1 MRSKILF
8 LACLI
13 TCNLVV
19 AQEQNDRYRFT
30 HLTVKDGL
38 AGPLV
43 RQVYQDKA
51 GFMWF
56 GTSNG
61 LQRFDGRNY
70 KTFYSQTNN
79 KNSLPGDDITD
90 IVQDTFGRFWI
101 TTMKTG
107 LSIYDET
114 KNEYKNFNEHTDSAF
129 VREGSHMMQ
138 TVFTPDGETAL
149 VATYNGIFKFNVRTL
164 TYQRFGSD
172 NSNLP
177 YNYIG
182 KIFYVEGN
190 LFIVGSG
197 TGMTLF
203 DAEKNIFYNETNAP
217 VLRKMLAFSKG
228 ITPQAFAKDRL
239 GNYWFS
245 LWSPAFFWY
254 RPQEDSIIEIT
265 VGWAPEKQKTYNNLV
280 NRMVPD
286 ESGNLYLAT
295 IGAGIFYLN
304 IQTGTL
310 AHRFFHEA
318 SNPNSLLSSSTPSI
332 LIDRQKN
339 IWVPT
344 DEGISYLTEKSKFIF
359 PVLYS
364 KDVKYFPSAL
374 LQSANGHIW
383 VGTYNGYGLFEMDEQ
398 FRILNNYVKFRGQT
412 GFDANGIWDLTE
424 ASDGRILICR
434 QTGFSSIDPKT
445 KKQDDYTDVP
455 MLSGKAFTSV
465 REDDSGRWWLGTW
478 SKSFICFDPATR
490 KAKAFITPGISYIE
504 GKDKNR
510 LLLSVYEDEYKFY
523 TFDMDD
529 TLLHREPYHFFN
541 PRYPAL
547 MHDIDD
553 VYDVLSQKDKRY
565 MASQHGFYVVNNTT
579 GKTDYYTRSEG
590 LPSTNVTSVMCDKQN
605 RIWVGTGQ
613 GLSLYDPV
621 AGTFRNFNEDD
632 RLANQDFQVRTMIQ
646 LRNGLILAGVT
657 ASLVAFNPD
666 SISSF
671 ALLMPPVITGLHIG
685 QSDLPAGPMDTS
697 YRISYKANNLVVRYA
712 SLDFGNAV
720 SIVYAYKL
728 EGFDKEWQYAGN
740 STSANYASLDGGH
753 YTFRVRSS
761 INGIDWVE
769 TKDGLS
775 FFVTSPFYKQ
785 TWFIVLLVVVVL
797 GILYIFYRIRIQRIL
812 EMQRLR
818 NNISKDL
825 HDDVGATMTSI
836 SILSEVASQKI
847 KQDHPQD
854 ADEMMEQIGSSSR
867 TLLQN
872 LDDIIWSINPQ
883 NDPIEKIV
891 LRMKELT
898 AEMLEPNKIRYHL
911 SFDPQLSHITIPMQ
925 DRRHLFL
932 IYKEALNNMIK
943 YAGCNNAFL
952 SMQAAD
958 HTLTL
963 RIEDDGKG
971 FDKDNFTP
979 GNGLINMQHRAKEMN
994 AALSI
999 CSSPGKGSSIVLKYP
1014 LK

>member
-8 LACLI
+8 LVCLMAAD
-13 TCNLVV
+13 LVS

-43 RQVYQDKA
+43 RQIYQDNA

-56 GTSNG
+56 GTGNG

-70 KTFYSQTNN
+70 KTFYSQTKN
-79 KNSLPGDDITD
+79 KNSLPGDDIND
-90 IVQDTFGRFWI
+90 IVQDKFGRFWI
-101 TTMKTG
+101 STMETG
-107 LSIYDET
+107 LSIYDEA
-114 KNEYKNFNEHTDSAF
+114 KNEFKNFNENTDSAF
-129 VREGSHMMQ
+129 IREGSHTME
-138 TVFTPDGETAL
+138 VAFTPNGETAL
-149 VATYNGIFKFNVRTL
+149 LATYNGIFKFNVRTL
-164 TYQRFGSD
+164 AYQRFGSD
-172 NSNLP
+172 NSKLP
-177 YNYIG
+177 LNYVG
-182 KIFYVEGN
+182 KVSNIDGD
-190 LFIVGSG
+190 LFLVG
-197 TGMTLF
+197 TGRGITLF
-203 DAEKNIFYNETNAP
+203 DAAKNVFYDETNAP
-217 VLRKMLAFSKG
+217 ILKKMLAFSKG
-228 ITPQAFAKDRL
+228 ITPHAFIKDRL

-245 LWSPAFFWY
+245 LWTPAFFCY
-254 RPQEDSIIEIT
+254 KPADDTIIEVM
-265 VGWAPEKQKTYNNLV
+265 VGPAPDKKKTYNNLV

-286 ESGNLYLAT
+286 ESGNLYLST
-295 IGAGIFYLN
+295 IGAGIFYLD
-304 IQTGTL
+304 IQTGAL
-310 AHRFFHEA
+310 SRRFVHEPG
-318 SNPNSLLSSSTPSI
+318 NPNSLLSSYSYSI

-344 DEGISYLTEKSKFIF
+344 DEGICCLSEKNKLIY
-359 PVLYS
+359 PVLYK
-364 KDVKYFPSAL
+364 KDTKYIPSAL
-374 LQSANGHIW
+374 LQARDGHIW
-383 VGTYNGYGLFEMDEQ
+383 AGTYNGYGLFEMDEQ
-398 FRILNNYVKFRGQT
+398 FRILNNYVKFNGQT
-412 GFDANGIWDLTE
+412 DFNANGIWELAET
-424 ASDGRILICR
+424 ADGRILICR

-455 MLSGKAFTSV
+455 VLTGRAFTSV
-465 REDDSGRWWLGTW
+465 REDDNGRWWLGTW
-478 SKSFICFDPATR
+478 GKRFICFDPATR
-490 KAKAFITPGISYIE
+490 KAKAFVTPGISFIL
-504 GKDKNR
+504 GKDKNK
-510 LLLSVYEDEYKFY
+510 LLVTVYEDQYKFY

-547 MHDIDD
+547 THEMDD
-553 VYDVLSQKDKRY
+553 VYSLLPEKDKMY

-590 LPSTNVTSVMCDKQN
+590 LPSTNVTSVMRDNRN

-613 GLSLYDPV
+613 GLSLFDPV

-632 RLANQDFQVRTMIQ
+632 RLSNQEFQAHTLIQ
-646 LRNGLILAGVT
+646 LRSGLILAGVT

-671 ALLMPPVITGLHIG
+671 GSLMPPVITGLHIG
-685 QSDLPAGPMDTS
+685 HADLPGGPADTS
-697 YRISYKANNLVVRYA
+697 YKISYKANNLVVHFA
-712 SLDFGNAV
+712 SLDFANAV
-720 SIVYAYKL
+720 SIAYAYKL
-728 EGFDKEWQYAGN
+728 EGFDKVWQYAGN
-740 STSANYASLDGGH
+740 ATSANYASLDGGH
-753 YTFRVRSS
+753 YTFRVRAS

-769 TKDGLS
+769 TKTGLS

-785 TWFIVLLVVVVL
+785 AWFIVLLVVVVL

-847 KQDHPQD
+847 KQHHAAD
-854 ADEMMEQIGSSSR
+854 ANEMMEQIGSSSR

-891 LRMKELT
+891 LRMKELA
-898 AEMLEPNKIRYHL
+898 AEMLEPNRIRYEL
-911 SFDPQLSHITIPMQ
+911 SFDPKLGNIAIPMQ

-943 YAGCNNAFL
+943 YADCSNAYL

-963 RIEDDGKG
+963 KIEDDGKG
-971 FDKDNFTP
+971 FDKSNFTP
-979 GNGLINMQHRAKEMN
+979 GNGLINMQQRAEEMN
-994 AALSI
+994 ASLSI
-999 CSSPGKGSSIVLKYP
+999 SSSPGKGSSITLKYP